1 MEKIPELY
9 VETSPEELIEK
20 GKVER
25 KCIIIQGNVEVTLEK
40 GEALPEFI
48 DIKKSKILGKEVYD
62 RFHLYVDK
70 HSQEMLCDAV
80 IILPD
85 RRTRIRLQ
93 KGDKLMLL
101 PVEGFVKTLIADV
114 GNRVRRGDAFA
125 AVTTKKGEVHYLK
138 PPRNG
143 TVIYIDEF
151 TDKPH
156 YIYYLLPE
164 E

>member
-9 VETSPEELIEK
+9 VEANHEEIIENGRTK
-20 GKVER
+20 E
-25 KCIIIQGNVEVTLEK
+25 KCMIIQENLELMLEK
-40 GEALPEFI
+40 GEKIPEFI
-48 DIKKSKILGKEVYD
+48 APEKSKFLKKEIYD

-70 HSQEMLCDAV
+70 YSQKMLCDAV
-80 IILPD
+80 IILQD
-85 RRTRIRLQ
+85 RRTRIRLR
-93 KGDKLMLL
+93 KGDRLLLL

-114 GNRVRRGDAFA
+114 GNRVRKGDAFA

-138 PPRNG
+138 PPKSG

-151 TDKPH
+151 TNKPH